1 MTSTSNAVT
10 SAPVALSWSG
20 GKDATMSLHTLEE
33 QGRPVAALLST
44 FGADG
49 RSSGHGVRR
58 ELVEAQADALG
69 VPLATVQFPDPCP
82 NDVYEASIAAALER
96 PPLVGLG
103 EMAFGDLFLE
113 DHRDYRTQQL
123 AKAGWTASFPIWR
136 LDTDAL
142 FQELVPRYLFSARRM
157 RSATSSSISAYTAA
171 EKPWRTTIR
180 GTPSIEMTACSSLS
194 SNQKRGVASAVLAGR
209 SCRAWRNRSSAR
221 SASTL
226 PTSP

>member
-1 MTSTSNAVT
+1 MTSTSNAVN

-20 GKDATMSLHTLEE
+20 GKDATMSLRTLEE

-58 ELVEAQADALG
+58 ELLEAQADALG

-96 PPLVGLG
+96 PPLAGLG

-123 AKAGWTASFPIWR
+123 AKTGWTASFPIWR

-142 FQELVPRYLFSARRM
+142 AREIIDSGIRAVIVAVDLKVLDESFLGRTFGQSLLDDLPEGADPCAEVGEFHTFVTHNPRFSHPILV
-157 RSATSSSISAYTAA
+157 
-171 EKPWRTTIR
+171 RTGEVTRR
-180 GTPSIEMTACSSLS
+180 GT
-194 SNQKRGVASAVLAGR
+194 LAFMDL
-209 SCRAWRNRSSAR
+209 
-221 SASTL
+221 L
-226 PTSP
+226 PV